1 KRENMNTRLR
11 QLMSDEELE
20 FFSHLTRLCPEG
32 MIPLARVK
40 LTEFVF
46 PLAEYGTDLFYHDF
60 KELNKLTVPFL
71 IYSFSKKKPV
81 CVIYYLQ
88 DNDTSSIDELE
99 SWLEN
104 CHINLYK
111 FYSVKDL
118 YLNDDLMKTIEL

>member
-1 KRENMNTRLR
+1 KRENMDTKLR

-60 KELNKLTVPFL
+60 KELNKITVPFL
-71 IYSFSKKKPV
+71 IYSFRKKKPV

-88 DNDTSSIDELE
+88 DNDTPSIDALE

-104 CHINLYK
+104 CHISLFN
-111 FYSVKDL
+111 FRTVKDL
-118 YLNDDLMKTIEL
+118 YLNDDLMDAIKL

>member
-1 KRENMNTRLR
+1 MDTKLR

-20 FFSHLTRLCPEG
+20 FFSHLTRLCSEG

-60 KELNKLTVPFL
+60 KELNKITVPFL
-71 IYSFSKKKPV
+71 IYSFKKKKPV
-81 CVIYYLQ
+81 CVIFYVQ
-88 DNDTSSIDELE
+88 DNDTDSHDVLE

-104 CHINLYK
+104 CQI
-111 FYSVKDL
+111 SVFKIETSKDL
-118 YLNDDLMKTIEL
+118 YLNECFLSVLDSVN

>member
-1 KRENMNTRLR
+1 MDTKLR

-60 KELNKLTVPFL
+60 KELNKITVPFL
-71 IYSFSKKKPV
+71 IYSFKKKKPV
-81 CVIYYLQ
+81 CVIFYVQ
-88 DNDTSSIDELE
+88 DNDTDSHDVLE

-104 CHINLYK
+104 CQI
-111 FYSVKDL
+111 SVFKIETSKDL
-118 YLNDDLMKTIEL
+118 YLNECFLSVLDSVN

>member
-1 KRENMNTRLR
+1 MDTRLR

-20 FFSHLTRLCPEG
+20 FFSHLIRLCPEG

-60 KELNKLTVPFL
+60 KELNKITVPFL
-71 IYSFSKKKPV
+71 IYSFRKKKPV

-88 DNDTSSIDELE
+88 DNDTLSIDVLE
-99 SWLEN
+99 SWLNN
-104 CHINLYK
+104 CQIELFK
-111 FYSVKDL
+111 FYAVKDL
-118 YLNDDLMKTIEL
+118 YLNDDLMRAIEL

>member
-1 KRENMNTRLR
+1 MDTKLR

-60 KELNKLTVPFL
+60 KELNKITVPFL
-71 IYSFSKKKPV
+71 IYSFKKKKPV
-81 CVIYYLQ
+81 CVIYYVQ
-88 DNDTSSIDELE
+88 DNDTGSHDT
-99 SWLEN
+99 LEN
-104 CHINLYK
+104 WLKKCQIKLFKIHSAK
-111 FYSVKDL
+111 HL
-118 YLNDDLMKTIEL
+118 YLNDDLISILEK

>member
-1 KRENMNTRLR
+1 MDTKLR

-60 KELNKLTVPFL
+60 KELNKITVPFL
-71 IYSFSKKKPV
+71 VYSFKKKKPV
-81 CVIYYLQ
+81 CVIFYVQ
-88 DNDTSSIDELE
+88 DNDTDSHDELE

-104 CHINLYK
+104 CQI
-111 FYSVKDL
+111 SVFKIASPKDL
-118 YLNDDLMKTIEL
+118 YLNEDFLSALEV

>member
-1 KRENMNTRLR
+1 MDTKLR

-60 KELNKLTVPFL
+60 KELNKITVPFL
-71 IYSFSKKKPV
+71 IYSFQAKKPV
-81 CVIYYLQ
+81 CIIYYNKA
-88 DNDTSSIDELE
+88 DNISIDEALFH
-99 SWLEN
+99 WLTGTQIEL
-104 CHINLYK
+104 LYIT
-111 FYSVKDL
+111 SVPEL
-118 YLNDDLMKTIEL
+118 YLNKKLENIFQL

>member
-1 KRENMNTRLR
+1 MNTKLR

-60 KELNKLTVPFL
+60 KELNKITVPFL
-71 IYSFSKKKPV
+71 VYSFKQKKPV
-81 CVIYYLQ
+81 CIIFYVQ
-88 DNDTSSIDELE
+88 GNGTGSHDALE

-104 CHINLYK
+104 CQILVFK
-111 FYSVKDL
+111 IESPKDL
-118 YLNDDLMKTIEL
+118 YLNEDFLSVLEA

>member
-1 KRENMNTRLR
+1 MDTKLR

-60 KELNKLTVPFL
+60 KELNKITVPFL
-71 IYSFSKKKPV
+71 VYSFKNKKPV
-81 CVIYYLQ
+81 CVIFYMK
-88 DNDTSSIDELE
+88 NDEAGFNDEIENWLDDCDISLFKIESS
-99 SWLEN
+99 
-104 CHINLYK
+104 
-111 FYSVKDL
+111 KDL
-118 YLNDDLMKTIEL
+118 YLNEDFLSVLEV

>member
-1 KRENMNTRLR
+1 
-11 QLMSDEELE
+11 
-20 FFSHLTRLCPEG
+20 

-60 KELNKLTVPFL
+60 KELNKITVPFL
-71 IYSFSKKKPV
+71 IYSFRKKKPV

-88 DNDTSSIDELE
+88 DNDTPSIDALE
-99 SWLEN
+99 SWLKN
-104 CHINLYK
+104 CQIELFK

-118 YLNDDLMKTIEL
+118 YLNDDFMDAIKR

>member
-1 KRENMNTRLR
+1 MDTKLR

-40 LTEFVF
+40 LTEFIF

-60 KELNKLTVPFL
+60 KELNKITVPFL
-71 IYSFSKKKPV
+71 IYSFNEKKPV
-81 CVIYYLQ
+81 CVIYYEQ
-88 DNDTSSIDELE
+88 DNETGSHDSLE

-104 CHINLYK
+104 CQISLFK
-111 FYSVKDL
+111 FESAKYL
-118 YLNDDLMKTIEL
+118 YLNEELALVLCL

>member
-1 KRENMNTRLR
+1 MDTKLR

-60 KELNKLTVPFL
+60 KKLNKITVPFF
-71 IYSFSKKKPV
+71 IYSFKKKKPV
-81 CVIYYLQ
+81 CVIFYLK
-88 DNDTSSIDELE
+88 DNKVGFNDALE
-99 SWLEN
+99 IWLEN
-104 CHINLYK
+104 CQISLFKIN
-111 FYSVKDL
+111 SVKDL
-118 YLNDDLMKTIEL
+118 YLNDDLINLLE

>member
-1 KRENMNTRLR
+1 MDTKLR

-60 KELNKLTVPFL
+60 KELNKITVPFF
-71 IYSFSKKKPV
+71 IYSFKKKKPV
-81 CVIYYLQ
+81 CVIYYLK
-88 DNDTSSIDELE
+88 DNQVGFNDALE
-99 SWLEN
+99 IWLEN
-104 CHINLYK
+104 CQISLFKIN
-111 FYSVKDL
+111 SVKDL
-118 YLNDDLMKTIEL
+118 YLNDDLINLLD

>member
-1 KRENMNTRLR
+1 MDTKLR

-60 KELNKLTVPFL
+60 KELNKITVPFL
-71 IYSFSKKKPV
+71 VYSFKKKKPV
-81 CVIYYLQ
+81 CVIFYMK
-88 DNDTSSIDELE
+88 NDEAGFNDEIE
-99 SWLEN
+99 SWLKN
-104 CHINLYK
+104 CQIRLFKIH
-111 FYSVKDL
+111 SVKHI
-118 YLNDDLMKTIEL
+118 YLNEDLISFLEE

>member
-1 KRENMNTRLR
+1 MDTKLR

-60 KELNKLTVPFL
+60 KELNKITVPFL
-71 IYSFSKKKPV
+71 VYSFKKKKPV
-81 CVIYYLQ
+81 CVIFYMK
-88 DNDTSSIDELE
+88 NDEAGFNDEIE
-99 SWLEN
+99 SWLKS
-104 CHINLYK
+104 CQIRLFK
-111 FYSVKDL
+111 IYSVKHM
-118 YLNDDLMKTIEL
+118 YLNDDLISFLEG